1 MGDTTSVFNGTSR
14 YAEDFQSL
22 IDRSVAIASLQK
34 DQLEDNLTEMES
46 EATALDSLDSVFT
59 SLQSAIES
67 LKSAVEEQANSLS
80 NSSGSVV
87 SASITSDASE
97 GVYSVEVVD
106 LGSYTSAMSKDGL
119 TTVTDPSTENVSTS
133 STYTL
138 TVDGVAYDLTTA
150 GSTLSALADAINT
163 ATDACV
169 DATIVNVGTTSSPD
183 YRLSLQS
190 TKLGAVSIQLNDGT
204 NELVDT
210 MSTGTLATYTVNGSS
225 TISSDSREVTIS
237 SGLTAELL
245 KAGSATLTVTNNAG
259 EISSA
264 LSSFA
269 DAYNTASEKLQSH
282 RGENS
287 GALSGESTVYT
298 LSQML
303 RDIAGYSTGTDGI
316 SSLMS
321 LGLTFE
327 KDGTLTFDSSVFN
340 EAAEEDLESVLSF
353 LGASGDG
360 FVDSASAGIESIEDS
375 DNGVLKV
382 AINSLETTISRQ
394 EEKIS
399 EEEEY
404 LEDLELRLENQM
416 ASADAL
422 IAQLEQ
428 EYDVILSLFE
438 AMSEDDE

>member
-287 GALSGESTVYT
+287 GALSGESIVYT

>member
-14 YAEDFQSL
+14 YAEDFRSL

-34 DQLEDNLTEMES
+34 DQFEDNLTEMKF
-46 EATALDSLDSVFT
+46 EAIALDSLDSVFT
-59 SLQSAIES
+59 SLQRAIGI
-67 LKSAVEEQANSLS
+67 LKSAVEEQSNSLS

-87 SASITSDASE
+87 SASITSDAAE
-97 GVYSVEVVD
+97 GVYSIEVVD
-106 LGSYTSAMSKDGL
+106 LGLYTSAMSKDGL
-119 TTVTDPSTENVSTS
+119 ATVTDPSTGNISTS

-138 TVDGVAYDLTTA
+138 TVDGVEYELTPSS
-150 GSTLSALADAINT
+150 GTLSGLAGAINA
-163 ATDACV
+163 ATDAGV

-183 YRLSLQS
+183 YRLALQS

-204 NELVDT
+204 NELADT
-210 MSTGTLATYTVNGSS
+210 MSTGTLATYKVNGSS

-237 SGLTAELL
+237 PGLTAELL

-287 GALSGESTVYT
+287 GALSGESIVYT

-303 RDIAGYSTGTDGI
+303 RDIAGYSTGTDGS

-327 KDGTLTFDSSVFN
+327 KDGTLTFDRSVFDK
-340 EAAEEDLESVLSF
+340 AVAENLEGVLSF
-353 LGASGDG
+353 LGATGDG
-360 FVDSASAGIESIEDS
+360 FVDSASAGIESIENS
-375 DNGVLKV
+375 DDGVLKV
-382 AINSLETTISRQ
+382 AISSLETTISRQ

-416 ASADAL
+416 AAADAL

-428 EYDVILSLFE
+428 EYDVILNLFK
-438 AMSEDDE
+438 AMSEDKE